1 MRENDHNGDALHA
14 HDCEAQTDD
23 DAEMVDGG
31 FAVEFDMSLL
41 DDAIAAVERREAE
54 ALLVDGL
61 EDGAPIDLAELASVE
76 AELAMEIELEDTD
89 EDENED
95 EDEPEDEPEDLFG
108 LKDISS
114 GDASVRIRAMEAES
128 ERDQLRERMDN
139 LSRNRTEIA
148 AQLKRATDK
157 ENRARAASQ
166 NAQQAQQAA
175 EQRAKGLR
183 EALQKQQSD
192 VDRLLKRRK
201 QEKQDQ
207 YNQGRGDAVLTLVEV
222 LDNLVLAMGHAKS
235 NPEQMIQGV
244 GMVVQQ
250 FEGKLTRL
258 GVEPVPSTRGT
269 PFDPTVHEALANEPD
284 SDLDSGQIITTIS
297 RGYTIDGK
305 LLRAARV
312 SVANN
317 ASEE

>member
-76 AELAMEIELEDTD
+76 AELAMEVELEDTD
-89 EDENED
+89 EDED
-95 EDEPEDEPEDLFG
+95 ESEDLFG
-108 LKDISS
+108 LKDTSS
-114 GDASVRIRAMEAES
+114 SDASVRIRAMEAES
-128 ERDQLRERMDN
+128 ERDQLRERMDS

-148 AQLKRATDK
+148 AKLKRATDK

-258 GVEPVPSTRGT
+258 GVEPVNSTRGT

-284 SDLDSGQIITTIS
+284 PDLDSGQIITTIS
-297 RGYTIDGK
+297 RGYTIDGR

-317 ASEE
+317 AAEE